1 MLKFSLSQ
9 KTPFRREEVLRV
21 FERSSGLPAVWVEGL
36 VAREQLEGAGYEE
49 MATARLTFDTGSTCT
64 YITETVLRN
73 QLPDSITLALDAEGL
88 HHECKW
94 RFDELILDGQSAKEP
109 ARITSI
115 SAEHRIR
122 FAGMNGLL
130 TLLFRRSFIERAQ
143 QEIDRFLQCV
153 VLENSK

>member
-9 KTPFRREEVLRV
+9 KIPFRRDEVIRV
-21 FERSSGLPAVWVEGL
+21 FERSCEVPASWVEGF
-36 VAREQLEGAGYEE
+36 VSREQLEGTGYEE

-88 HHECKW
+88 HHEYKW
-94 RFDELILDGQSAKEP
+94 VFDELVPEGQSAKDP
-109 ARITSI
+109 ARITRI
-115 SAEHRIR
+115 SVEHRIR
-122 FAGMNGLL
+122 FAGTNGLL

-153 VLENSK
+153 VLENP